1 MIKFLLDTNVISEAI
16 KTKPNKN
23 VMAKLRKHQAE
34 IATASLVWHEL
45 QFGCR
50 RLPPSRKRS
59 LIESYLSEVVW
70 NTIAVLPYDAAAAD
84 WHAEQRA
91 QLATAGKPPPF
102 IDGQIAAI
110 AKVNSLTL
118 VTRNISDYECFKD
131 VRMQNW
137 HEKQPLGL

>member
-1 MIKFLLDTNVISEAI
+1 LIKYLLDTNVISEAV
-16 KTKPNKN
+16 KTLPNKN
-23 VMAKLRKHQAE
+23 VIIKLRSHEAE

-70 NTIAVLPYDAAAAD
+70 TTIVVLPYDSAAAD

-91 QLATAGKPPPF
+91 KLTAAGKPPPF

-110 AKVNSLTL
+110 AKVNNLIL
-118 VTRNISDYECFKD
+118 VTRNISDYNCFRGLK
-131 VRMQNW
+131 VQNW
-137 HEKQPLGL
+137 YKT